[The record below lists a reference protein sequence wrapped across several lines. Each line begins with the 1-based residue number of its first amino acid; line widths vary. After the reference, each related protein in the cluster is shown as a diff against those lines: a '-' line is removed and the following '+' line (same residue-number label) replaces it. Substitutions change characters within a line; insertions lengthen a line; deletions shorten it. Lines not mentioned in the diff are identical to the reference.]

1 MLAEVIFGGLSVLI
15 FLAGLLV
22 IFSKNPVQSV
32 LFLVVVFCLS
42 AQLLVL
48 LEVDFLAMVL
58 IIVYVGAIAVLFLF
72 IVMMLNIRIVELR
85 EMLNRYFPLAI
96 IVGAIIFFEIV
107 FSLITSLPYLSSI
120 ENLMYVN
127 WYKGFLSHSNVVS
140 LGLVLYTYFSPF
152 LIISGLL
159 LLLAMISSIMLT
171 LDFSVSPTETTNFQR
186 KQSIQAQV
194 NRPANDLNFWY
205 FY

>member
-1 MLAEVIFGGLSVLI
+1 MLTEIIFFGLAFMI

-42 AQLLVL
+42 AQLFVL

-72 IVMMLNIRIVELR
+72 IVMMLNIRVVELG
-85 EMLNRYFPLAI
+85 EILNRYFPLAT
-96 IVGAIIFFEIV
+96 IVGLIIFSEIV
-107 FSLITSLPYLSSI
+107 FSLYYSLGYSYSPTLYLD
-120 ENLMYVN
+120 
-127 WYKGFLSHSNVVS
+127 WYKSFLSHSNVVS

-152 LIISGLL
+152 LIISGVL

-171 LDFSVSPTETTNFQR
+171 LDVSNSSEPLLGGSR
-186 KQSIQAQV
+186 KQIISDQV
-194 NRPANDLNFWY
+194 DRPVNDLNFWKHY
-205 FY
+205 

>member
-1 MLAEVIFGGLSVLI
+1 MLSEFVFFGLAFMI
-15 FLAGLLV
+15 FLSGLLV

-42 AQLLVL
+42 AQLFVL

-72 IVMMLNIRIVELR
+72 IVMMLNIRVVELG
-85 EMLNRYFPLAI
+85 EILNRYFPLAA
-96 IVGAIIFFEIV
+96 IVGLVIFSEIV
-107 FSLITSLPYLSSI
+107 FSMYYSVGY
-120 ENLMYVN
+120 NLMSNDVIYID
-127 WYKGFLSHSNVVS
+127 WYKSFLSHSNVVS

-152 LIISGLL
+152 LIISGIL

-171 LDFSVSPTETTNFQR
+171 LDTATYSESITTKR
-186 KQSIQAQV
+186 QSIQDQID
-194 NRPANDLNFWY
+194 RPVNDLDF
-205 FY
+205 

>member
-1 MLAEVIFGGLSVLI
+1 MLTEVIFFVLAFMI
-15 FLAGLLV
+15 FLSGLLV

-42 AQLLVL
+42 AQLFVL

-72 IVMMLNIRIVELR
+72 IVMMLNIRVVELG
-85 EMLNRYFPLAI
+85 EILNRYFPLAT
-96 IVGAIIFFEIV
+96 IVGLIIFSEIV
-107 FSLITSLPYLSSI
+107 FSLYYSLGYSYQSVF
-120 ENLMYVN
+120 YVD
-127 WYKGFLSHSNVVS
+127 WYKSFLSHSNVVS

-152 LIISGLL
+152 LIISGIL

-171 LDFSVSPTETTNFQR
+171 LDTSDYSESLTQYTK
-186 KQSIQAQV
+186 KQSITDQV
-194 NRPANDLNFWY
+194 DRPVNDLNF
-205 FY
+205 

>member
-1 MLAEVIFGGLSVLI
+1 MLTEVIFFGLAFMI

-42 AQLLVL
+42 AQLFVL

-72 IVMMLNIRIVELR
+72 IVMMLNIRVVELS
-85 EMLNRYFPLAI
+85 EILNRYFPLAT
-96 IVGAIIFFEIV
+96 IVGLIIFSEIV
-107 FSLITSLPYLSSI
+107 FSLYYSVGYSYSNIFYLD
-120 ENLMYVN
+120 
-127 WYKGFLSHSNVVS
+127 WYKSFLNHSNVVS

-152 LIISGLL
+152 LIISGIL

-171 LDFSVSPTETTNFQR
+171 LDLPNSGELNLSTLAK
-186 KQSIQAQV
+186 KQSIPKQV
-194 NRPANDLNFWY
+194 DRPTNDLNFWR

>member
-1 MLAEVIFGGLSVLI
+1 MSEIVFFGLAFMI

-42 AQLLVL
+42 AQIFVL

-72 IVMMLNIRIVELR
+72 IVMMLNIRVVELS
-85 EMLNRYFPLAI
+85 EILNRYFPLAAL
-96 IVGAIIFFEIV
+96 VGFIIFFEVI
-107 FSLITSLPYLSSI
+107 FSMYYSIGYAPASLI
-120 ENLMYVN
+120 YVD
-127 WYKGFLSHSNVVS
+127 WYRSFLNHSNVVS

-152 LIISGLL
+152 LIISGVL

-171 LDFSVSPTETTNFQR
+171 LDVSNSSENAENVVKR
-186 KQSIQAQV
+186 QSIPDQV
-194 NRPANDLNFWY
+194 DRPVNDLNFWK
-205 FY
+205 FF

>member
-1 MLAEVIFGGLSVLI
+1 MLTEVIFFGLAFMI

-42 AQLLVL
+42 AQLFVL

-72 IVMMLNIRIVELR
+72 IVMMLNIRVVELG
-85 EMLNRYFPLAI
+85 EILNRYFPLAT
-96 IVGAIIFFEIV
+96 IVGLIIFAEIV
-107 FSLITSLPYLSSI
+107 FSLYYSLGYTNESLI
-120 ENLMYVN
+120 YVD
-127 WYKGFLSHSNVVS
+127 WYRSFLTHSNVVS

-152 LIISGLL
+152 LIISGIL

-171 LDFSVSPTETTNFQR
+171 LDADNSENYSLILDKR
-186 KQSIQAQV
+186 QSISEQV
-194 NRPANDLNFWY
+194 DRPVNDLNFWR

>member
-1 MLAEVIFGGLSVLI
+1 MIFVS
-15 FLAGLLV
+15 GLLV

-42 AQLLVL
+42 AQLFVL

-72 IVMMLNIRIVELR
+72 IVMMLNIRIVEIS
-85 EMLNRYFPLAI
+85 EILNRYFPLAAF
-96 IVGAIIFFEIV
+96 VGLIIFGEIL
-107 FSLITSLPYLSSI
+107 FSLYYSVGLAGSPIFYLD
-120 ENLMYVN
+120 
-127 WYKGFLSHSNVVS
+127 WYQSFLNHSNVVS
-140 LGLVLYTYFSPF
+140 LGLILYTYFSPF
-152 LIISGLL
+152 IIISGII

-171 LDFSVSPTETTNFQR
+171 LEIPNRAEPDSLVK
-186 KQSIQAQV
+186 KQSIADQV
-194 NRPANDLNFWY
+194 DRPTNDLNFWK

>member
-1 MLAEVIFGGLSVLI
+1 MLTEIVFFGLAFMI

-42 AQLLVL
+42 AQLFVL

-72 IVMMLNIRIVELR
+72 IVMMLNIRVVELG
-85 EMLNRYFPLAI
+85 EILNRYFPLAT
-96 IVGAIIFFEIV
+96 IVGLIIFAEIV
-107 FSLITSLPYLSSI
+107 FSLYYSLGYTN
-120 ENLMYVN
+120 ENLIYGD
-127 WYKGFLSHSNVVS
+127 WYRSFLSHSNVVS

-152 LIISGLL
+152 LIISGIL

-171 LDFSVSPTETTNFQR
+171 LNVDNSEDYSFIINKR
-186 KQSIQAQV
+186 QSIPAQV
-194 NRPANDLNFWY
+194 DRPVNDLNF
-205 FY
+205 

>member
-1 MLAEVIFGGLSVLI
+1 MLTEVIFLFLSLMI
-15 FLAGLLV
+15 FFSGLLV

-42 AQLLVL
+42 AQLLIL

-72 IVMMLNIRIVELR
+72 IVMMLNIRVVELG
-85 EMLNRYFPLAI
+85 EILNRYFPLAVF
-96 IVGAIIFFEIV
+96 VGLIIFSEIL
-107 FSLITSLPYLSSI
+107 FSAYYSTGSHSLSL
-120 ENLMYVN
+120 NLTYVD
-127 WYKGFLSHSNVVS
+127 WYKSFLSHSNVVS

-171 LDFSVSPTETTNFQR
+171 LDTSNSVETVYPVK
-186 KQSIQAQV
+186 KQSIPDQID
-194 NRPANDLNFWY
+194 RPVNDLNF
-205 FY
+205 

>member
-1 MLAEVIFGGLSVLI
+1 MLTEIIFFGLAFMI

-42 AQLLVL
+42 AQLFVL

-72 IVMMLNIRIVELR
+72 IVMMLNIRVVELG
-85 EMLNRYFPLAI
+85 EILNRYFPLAT
-96 IVGAIIFFEIV
+96 IVGLIIFSEIV
-107 FSLITSLPYLSSI
+107 FSLYYSLGYSYQSI
-120 ENLMYVN
+120 FYVD
-127 WYKGFLSHSNVVS
+127 WYKSFLSHSNVVS

-152 LIISGLL
+152 LIISGIL

-171 LDFSVSPTETTNFQR
+171 LDTSNSSEPLSAVIKR
-186 KQSIQAQV
+186 QSIPDQID
-194 NRPANDLNFWY
+194 RPVNDLNFWRY
-205 FY
+205 Y

>member
-1 MLAEVIFGGLSVLI
+1 MLIEFIFFALACMI
-15 FLAGLLV
+15 FVSGLLV

-42 AQLLVL
+42 AQLFVL

-72 IVMMLNIRIVELR
+72 IVMMLNIRIVEIS
-85 EMLNRYFPLAI
+85 EILNRYFPLAAF
-96 IVGAIIFFEIV
+96 VGLIIFGEIL
-107 FSLITSLPYLSSI
+107 FSLYYSVGLAGSPIFYLD
-120 ENLMYVN
+120 
-127 WYKGFLSHSNVVS
+127 WYQSFLNHSNVVS
-140 LGLVLYTYFSPF
+140 LGLILYTYFSPF
-152 LIISGLL
+152 IIISGII

-171 LDFSVSPTETTNFQR
+171 LEIPNRAEPDSLVK
-186 KQSIQAQV
+186 KQSIADQV
-194 NRPANDLNFWY
+194 DRPTNDLNFWK

>member
-1 MLAEVIFGGLSVLI
+1 MLTEVIFFGLAFMI

-22 IFSKNPVQSV
+22 IFSKNPIQSV

-42 AQLLVL
+42 AQLFVL

-72 IVMMLNIRIVELR
+72 IVMMLNIRVVELS
-85 EMLNRYFPLAI
+85 EILNRYFPLAT
-96 IVGAIIFFEIV
+96 IVGLIIFSEIV
-107 FSLITSLPYLSSI
+107 FSLYYSLGYNYSNIFYLD
-120 ENLMYVN
+120 
-127 WYKGFLSHSNVVS
+127 WYKSFLNHSNVVS

-152 LIISGLL
+152 LIISGIL

-171 LDFSVSPTETTNFQR
+171 LDLPNSGELNLSTLVK
-186 KQSIQAQV
+186 KQSIPDQV
-194 NRPANDLNFWY
+194 DRPTNDLNFWR

>member
-1 MLAEVIFGGLSVLI
+1 MLTEIVFFGLAFMI

-42 AQLLVL
+42 AQLFVL

-72 IVMMLNIRIVELR
+72 IVMMLNIRVVELG
-85 EMLNRYFPLAI
+85 EILNRYFPLAA
-96 IVGAIIFFEIV
+96 IVGLIIFSEIV
-107 FSLITSLPYLSSI
+107 FSLYYSLGYSYNSVF
-120 ENLMYVN
+120 YVD
-127 WYKGFLSHSNVVS
+127 WYRSFLSHSNVVS

-152 LIISGLL
+152 LIISGIL

-171 LDFSVSPTETTNFQR
+171 LDTSNSSEAILVYAR
-186 KQSIQAQV
+186 KQSISEQV
-194 NRPANDLNFWY
+194 DRPVNDLNFWKY
-205 FY
+205 Y

>member
-1 MLAEVIFGGLSVLI
+1 MITEIIFFFLAFLI

-32 LFLVVVFCLS
+32 LFLVTVFCLS
-42 AQLLVL
+42 AQLFVL

-72 IVMMLNIRIVELR
+72 IVMMLNIRVVELN
-85 EMLNRYFPLAI
+85 EILNRYFPLASVIGLI
-96 IVGAIIFFEIV
+96 ILFEIL
-107 FSLITSLPYLSSI
+107 FSFYYSVGYTFSEPYYLD
-120 ENLMYVN
+120 
-127 WYKGFLSHSNVVS
+127 WYKSFLSHSNVVS

-152 LIISGLL
+152 LIISGILL
-159 LLLAMISSIMLT
+159 LLDMISRIVLT
-171 LDFSVSPTETTNFQR
+171 LDLPRIEDNFYLKRQTI
-186 KQSIQAQV
+186 SDQV
-194 NRPANDLNFWY
+194 DRPVNDLSFWK

>member
-1 MLAEVIFGGLSVLI
+1 MLTEIIFFGLAFMI

-42 AQLLVL
+42 AQLFVL

-72 IVMMLNIRIVELR
+72 IVMMLNIRIVELG
-85 EMLNRYFPLAI
+85 EILNRYFPLAI
-96 IVGAIIFFEIV
+96 LVGVIIFSEIV
-107 FSLITSLPYLSSI
+107 FSLYYSIGYTSNPILYQD
-120 ENLMYVN
+120 
-127 WYKGFLSHSNVVS
+127 WYRSFLSHSNVVS

-152 LIISGLL
+152 IIISGIL
-159 LLLAMISSIMLT
+159 LLLAMVSSIMLT
-171 LDFSVSPTETTNFQR
+171 LDIPNASEIVNFVK
-186 KQSIQAQV
+186 KQSISNQV
-194 NRPANDLNFWY
+194 DRPINDINFWK

>member
-1 MLAEVIFGGLSVLI
+1 MLTDIVFLCLAVMI

-42 AQLLVL
+42 AQLFVL

-72 IVMMLNIRIVELR
+72 IVMMLNIRVVELS
-85 EMLNRYFPLAI
+85 EILNRYFPLAT
-96 IVGAIIFFEIV
+96 IVGFLIFFEIV
-107 FSLITSLPYLSSI
+107 FSLYFSI
-120 ENLMYVN
+120 GYSYSTVLYVD
-127 WYKGFLSHSNVVS
+127 WYKSFLSHSNVVS
-140 LGLVLYTYFSPF
+140 LGLVLYSYFSPF
-152 LIISGLL
+152 LIISGIL

-171 LDFSVSPTETTNFQR
+171 LDIPNSAESSYIYTK
-186 KQSIQAQV
+186 KQSISDQV
-194 NRPANDLNFWY
+194 DRPVNDLNFWR

>member
-1 MLAEVIFGGLSVLI
+1 MLTEVIFFGLAFMI

-42 AQLLVL
+42 AQLFVL

-72 IVMMLNIRIVELR
+72 IVMMLNIRVVELS
-85 EMLNRYFPLAI
+85 EILNRYFPLAT
-96 IVGAIIFFEIV
+96 IVGLIIFSEIV
-107 FSLITSLPYLSSI
+107 FSLYYSLGYNYSNIFYLD
-120 ENLMYVN
+120 
-127 WYKGFLSHSNVVS
+127 WYKSFLNHSNVVS
-140 LGLVLYTYFSPF
+140 LGLLLYTYFSPF
-152 LIISGLL
+152 LIISGIL

-171 LDFSVSPTETTNFQR
+171 LDLPNSGELNLSTLVK
-186 KQSIQAQV
+186 KQSIPDQV
-194 NRPANDLNFWY
+194 DRPTNDLNFWR

>member
-1 MLAEVIFGGLSVLI
+1 MITEVIFLFLSVMI
-15 FLAGLLV
+15 FFSGLLV

-42 AQLLVL
+42 AQLLIL

-72 IVMMLNIRIVELR
+72 IVMMLNIRVVELSDI
-85 EMLNRYFPLAI
+85 LNRYFPLAVF
-96 IVGAIIFFEIV
+96 VGLIIFSEIL
-107 FSLITSLPYLSSI
+107 FSAYYSTGAHSFNSNLIYI
-120 ENLMYVN
+120 D
-127 WYKGFLSHSNVVS
+127 WYRSFLSHSNVVS

-171 LDFSVSPTETTNFQR
+171 LDTSNSTETVYPVK
-186 KQSIQAQV
+186 KQSISDQID
-194 NRPANDLNFWY
+194 RPINDLNFWK

>member
-1 MLAEVIFGGLSVLI
+1 MLTEVIFFGLAFMI

-42 AQLLVL
+42 AQLFVL

-72 IVMMLNIRIVELR
+72 IVMMLNIRVVELS
-85 EMLNRYFPLAI
+85 EILNRYFPLAT
-96 IVGAIIFFEIV
+96 IVGLIIFSEIV
-107 FSLITSLPYLSSI
+107 FSLYYSLGYNYSNIFYLD
-120 ENLMYVN
+120 
-127 WYKGFLSHSNVVS
+127 WYKSFLNHSNVVS

-152 LIISGLL
+152 LIISGIL

-171 LDFSVSPTETTNFQR
+171 LDLPNSGELNLSTLVK
-186 KQSIQAQV
+186 KQSIPDQV
-194 NRPANDLNFWY
+194 DRPTNDLNFWR

>member
-1 MLAEVIFGGLSVLI
+1 MLEIVFFGLAFMI

-42 AQLLVL
+42 AQLFVL

-72 IVMMLNIRIVELR
+72 IVMMLNIRVVELG
-85 EMLNRYFPLAI
+85 EILNRYFPLAAL
-96 IVGAIIFFEIV
+96 VGFIIFFEII
-107 FSLITSLPYLSSI
+107 FSMYYSIGYTYSSLIYTD
-120 ENLMYVN
+120 
-127 WYKGFLSHSNVVS
+127 WYRSFLNHSNVVS

-152 LIISGLL
+152 LIISGIL

-171 LDFSVSPTETTNFQR
+171 LDVSNSSENTLNVVK
-186 KQSIQAQV
+186 KQSISDQV
-194 NRPANDLNFWY
+194 DRPVNDLNF
-205 FY
+205 

>member
-1 MLAEVIFGGLSVLI
+1 MLTEVIFLFLSVMI
-15 FLAGLLV
+15 FFSGLLV

-42 AQLLVL
+42 AQLLIL

-72 IVMMLNIRIVELR
+72 IVMMLNIRVVELG
-85 EMLNRYFPLAI
+85 EILNRYFPLAVF
-96 IVGAIIFFEIV
+96 VGLIIFSEIL
-107 FSLITSLPYLSSI
+107 FSAYYSTGSHSLNLNLI
-120 ENLMYVN
+120 YVD
-127 WYKGFLSHSNVVS
+127 WYKSFLSHSNVVS

-171 LDFSVSPTETTNFQR
+171 LDTSNSVETIYPVK
-186 KQSIQAQV
+186 KQSIPDQID
-194 NRPANDLNFWY
+194 RPVNDLNF
-205 FY
+205 

>member
-1 MLAEVIFGGLSVLI
+1 MLIEFIFFALACMI
-15 FLAGLLV
+15 FVSGLLV

-42 AQLLVL
+42 AQLFVL

-72 IVMMLNIRIVELR
+72 IVMMLNIRIVEIS
-85 EMLNRYFPLAI
+85 EILNRYFPLAAF
-96 IVGAIIFFEIV
+96 VGLIIFGEIL
-107 FSLITSLPYLSSI
+107 FSLYYSVGLAGSLIFYLD
-120 ENLMYVN
+120 
-127 WYKGFLSHSNVVS
+127 WYQSFLNHSNVVS

-152 LIISGLL
+152 IIISGII

-171 LDFSVSPTETTNFQR
+171 LEIPNRAEPDSLVK
-186 KQSIQAQV
+186 KQSIADQV
-194 NRPANDLNFWY
+194 DRPTNDLNFWK

>member
-1 MLAEVIFGGLSVLI
+1 MLTEIIFFGLAFMI

-42 AQLLVL
+42 AQLFVL

-72 IVMMLNIRIVELR
+72 IVMMLNIRIVELG
-85 EMLNRYFPLAI
+85 EILNRYFPLAI
-96 IVGAIIFFEIV
+96 LVGVIIFSEIV
-107 FSLITSLPYLSSI
+107 FSLYYSIGYTSNPILYQD
-120 ENLMYVN
+120 
-127 WYKGFLSHSNVVS
+127 WYKSFLSHSNVVS

-152 LIISGLL
+152 IIISGIL
-159 LLLAMISSIMLT
+159 LLLAMVSSIMLT
-171 LDFSVSPTETTNFQR
+171 LDIPNASEIVNFVK
-186 KQSIQAQV
+186 KQSISNQV
-194 NRPANDLNFWY
+194 DRPINDINFWK

>member
-1 MLAEVIFGGLSVLI
+1 MLTEVIFFGLAFMIL
-15 FLAGLLV
+15 LAGLLV

-42 AQLLVL
+42 AQLFVL

-72 IVMMLNIRIVELR
+72 IVMMLNIRVVELS
-85 EMLNRYFPLAI
+85 EILNRYFPLAT
-96 IVGAIIFFEIV
+96 IVGLIIFSEIV
-107 FSLITSLPYLSSI
+107 FSLYYSLGYNYSNIFYLD
-120 ENLMYVN
+120 
-127 WYKGFLSHSNVVS
+127 WYKSFLNHSNVVS

-152 LIISGLL
+152 LIISGIL

-171 LDFSVSPTETTNFQR
+171 LDLPNSGELNLSTLVK
-186 KQSIQAQV
+186 KQSIPDQV
-194 NRPANDLNFWY
+194 DRPTNDLNFWR

>member
-1 MLAEVIFGGLSVLI
+1 MLTEVVFFGLAFMI

-42 AQLLVL
+42 AQLFVL

-72 IVMMLNIRIVELR
+72 IVMMLNIRVVELG
-85 EMLNRYFPLAI
+85 EILNRYFPLAT
-96 IVGAIIFFEIV
+96 IVGLVIFSEIIF
-107 FSLITSLPYLSSI
+107 SLYYSLGYTNESLV
-120 ENLMYVN
+120 YVD
-127 WYKGFLSHSNVVS
+127 WYRSFLSHSNVVS

-152 LIISGLL
+152 LIISGIL

-171 LDFSVSPTETTNFQR
+171 LDADNSENHLLIVNKR
-186 KQSIQAQV
+186 QSISDQV
-194 NRPANDLNFWY
+194 DRPVNDLNFWK

>member
-1 MLAEVIFGGLSVLI
+1 MSEIVFFGLAFMI

-42 AQLLVL
+42 AQIFVL

-72 IVMMLNIRIVELR
+72 IVMMLNIRIVELS
-85 EMLNRYFPLAI
+85 EILNRYFPLAAL
-96 IVGAIIFFEIV
+96 VGFIIFFEVI
-107 FSLITSLPYLSSI
+107 FSMYYSIGYAPASLI
-120 ENLMYVN
+120 YVD
-127 WYKGFLSHSNVVS
+127 WYRSFLNHSNVVS

-152 LIISGLL
+152 LIISGVL

-171 LDFSVSPTETTNFQR
+171 LDVSNSSENAENVVKR
-186 KQSIQAQV
+186 QSIPDQV
-194 NRPANDLNFWY
+194 DRPVNDLNF
-205 FY
+205 

>member
-1 MLAEVIFGGLSVLI
+1 MMTEIVFFGLAFMI

-42 AQLLVL
+42 AQLFVL

-72 IVMMLNIRIVELR
+72 IVMMLNIRVVELS
-85 EMLNRYFPLAI
+85 EILNRYFPLAAL
-96 IVGAIIFFEIV
+96 VGLIIFFEII
-107 FSLITSLPYLSSI
+107 FSMYYSI
-120 ENLMYVN
+120 GYTYSPLLYTD
-127 WYKGFLSHSNVVS
+127 WYRSFLNHSNVVS

-152 LIISGLL
+152 LIISGIL

-171 LDFSVSPTETTNFQR
+171 LDVSNSSENTASIVKR
-186 KQSIQAQV
+186 QSIPDQV
-194 NRPANDLNFWY
+194 DRPVNDLNFWK
-205 FY
+205 FF